1 MPRNRRPRG
10 ERETLPPIINQ
21 NKLQSMN
28 GRETIWRLHLRL
40 QKSPFR
46 LKECYFCHYKWS
58 PREVMFPAILVLL
71 RKWIKP
77 WTTPSKMNERT
88 DPRHWGAG
96 QLRINVYSMLGKPNH
111 NQKTKMKRW
120 ETPVQ
125 NYTALETTKC
135 WSGDQS
141 CAIGQKT
148 PHAHAREV
156 STSSKTEGCCKQP
169 IDLNVYG
176 KRQSE

>member
-1 MPRNRRPRG
+1 
-10 ERETLPPIINQ
+10 
-21 NKLQSMN
+21 
-28 GRETIWRLHLRL
+28 
-40 QKSPFR
+40 
-46 LKECYFCHYKWS
+46 
-58 PREVMFPAILVLL
+58 MF
-71 RKWIKP
+71 
-77 WTTPSKMNERT
+77 
-88 DPRHWGAG
+88 
-96 QLRINVYSMLGKPNH
+96 GKPNH